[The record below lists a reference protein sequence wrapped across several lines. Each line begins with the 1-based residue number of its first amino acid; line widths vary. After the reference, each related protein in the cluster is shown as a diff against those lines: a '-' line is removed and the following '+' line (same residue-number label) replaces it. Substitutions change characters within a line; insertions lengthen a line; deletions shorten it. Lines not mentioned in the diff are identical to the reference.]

1 MGSGDQPRTQEP
13 RFTVLK
19 RVSELEHFLQ
29 SYNSPMAG
37 ESGKIVAISN
47 VYDVDYMLIVGI
59 AGMESLFETAG
70 DLTDYNP
77 YGLGCSDAASC
88 LHFATFAEATEALVK
103 NLTTN
108 KAYRV
113 WQKSGKLEDLAS
125 VYLTGDQDRWV
136 TTVLAYITRQ
146 KDKLYE

>member
-1 MGSGDQPRTQEP
+1 
-13 RFTVLK
+13 
-19 RVSELEHFLQ
+19 
-29 SYNSPMAG
+29 MAS

-47 VYDVDYMLIVGI
+47 VYKVDYMLVVGI
-59 AGMESLFETAG
+59 AGMESLFETTG
-70 DLTDYNP
+70 DLTDHNP

-108 KAYRV
+108 KAYKA

-125 VYLTGDQDRWV
+125 VYLTGDQERWV
-136 TTVLAYITRQ
+136 TTVEAYMTRQ
-146 KDKLYE
+146 KERFY